1 MQRYFSRFGK
11 VLENSRS
18 LDDYEVGDVVTWK
31 LPYGAAEQAGSHIG
45 IVVPGPGA
53 LSGEKWVVHNSGSGP
68 RWEDKLFG
76 YEIVGHF
83 RFTPSVIDWNSSKV

>member
-1 MQRYFSRFGK
+1 M
-11 VLENSRS
+11 
-18 LDDYEVGDVVTWK
+18 VTWK

-53 LSGEKWVVHNSGSGP
+53 RGNEKWVVHNIGSGP
-68 RWEDKLFG
+68 EWEDKLFD

-83 RFTPSVIDWNSSKV
+83 RFAPLHETMTASASRKAGATLSTSP